1 MVCLFIIGVHG
12 DIK

>member
-1 MVCLFIIGVHG
+1 MVCLFIIGMHG